1 MINTRG
7 SLIHLVL
14 SSECDEELFVG
25 PVQQRPGAVPVV
37 HNLAT
42 MTLIVYATEQEHCY
56 TAVSKSPEDFQLH
69 QCMRLTCDRILADRG
84 LKCKVDEVVVNDHLS
99 QDAIQTGRQEVV
111 VGDKND
117 NGQQQMATK

>member
-1 MINTRG
+1 M
-7 SLIHLVL
+7 IHLVL
-14 SSECDEELFVG
+14 SSECDEELFVS

-37 HNLAT
+37 HNLAI

-84 LKCKVDEVVVNDHLS
+84 LRCKVDEMVVNDHKM
-99 QDAIQTGRQEVV
+99 R
-111 VGDKND
+111 
-117 NGQQQMATK
+117 